1 VLSSSSKAEK
11 HEAKFVA
18 RLDVLTERLDTLA
31 STVATTAS
39 AIAKKDGEIAS
50 LRRDL
55 QARDEA
61 IQALAAQAR
70 APQQAVAAAPAVE
83 PGELR
88 SLRNAVAALTKEH
101 AEGPTTEHVQQLSAK
116 LEALAQQ
123 VGALPT
129 GTPGA
134 AGPDLEPRMV
144 ELEAKIEAVRA
155 LAEQAPAAP
164 DHTEEL
170 LGMLAALRSQ
180 VEAVAGLHTAEGQ
193 RDEGLDERLAAIE
206 ERLTAITAV
215 EERLAAITAV
225 EERLAELAAIEEKL
239 AGVTEVEERLTAL
252 TQIEERLTAID
263 AAADGQAQ
271 RVDALAASVES
282 ALIGVADK
290 ERELAALHQ
299 HFTESSTRVESVVD
313 DIRQVLSM
321 LPELGSPNVDDL
333 TAQVHRLA
341 SRVERV
347 ETSDREEL
355 DAHERA
361 MREFADRFEGLE
373 QQLETVAAEVARAKT
388 LWPVALRSLEA
399 RLDAVSPHPRRTDAT
414 GDAGGEPADD
424 APSDD
429 LLAGLRNSL
438 QAMESVAAEMA
449 RASDVLSADD
459 ESAPEPLAASGG
471 GGSVVPLRSSDP

>member
-206 ERLTAITAV
+206 ERLT
-215 EERLAAITAV
+215 AITAV